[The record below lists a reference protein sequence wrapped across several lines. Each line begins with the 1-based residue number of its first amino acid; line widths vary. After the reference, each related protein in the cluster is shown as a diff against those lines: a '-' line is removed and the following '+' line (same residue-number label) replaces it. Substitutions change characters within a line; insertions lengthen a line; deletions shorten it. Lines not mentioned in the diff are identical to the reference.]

1 MLTRVNLIP
10 SIFMNKKI
18 LFLEPFTGTCA
29 GAQKVSLNVI
39 KCLST
44 YFDISL
50 IKRDANSSYDEQ
62 LTDYKVDG
70 FLPNEKQLK
79 RIYGTG
85 DFFKHLTLMKF
96 ITVLLTFIT
105 CNVYVFF
112 KVLKVKP
119 LYIYTYDPRGLF
131 LGSIFLRLFGYKV
144 IWHLHS
150 ELPKNKIIKWLMIV
164 LCSEI
169 IVPSKAIA
177 DSLGE
182 VSKVKVIYNGF
193 DLPKPLHD
201 KPKSIQKRLLF
212 LGTPHPHKG
221 VHNLLEA
228 IAILQNKLKGEDII
242 LNVFGQFQK
251 ATADYKNVID
261 MRLQNIKSIKVEF
274 RGWTT
279 NAEQEIFSSDLLI
292 FPSVIEQ
299 KLELGG
305 EIKTIK
311 SSEALPTVLIE
322 SLAMGVPVV
331 ATNTPG
337 VSEIISNSNDGIIIK
352 ESEPEEIAKAIKLI
366 LSKINEFQPDR
377 NYVISKFSLE
387 AMNKE
392 LAKVFK

>member
-1 MLTRVNLIP
+1 MK
-10 SIFMNKKI
+10 KKI

-29 GAQKVSLNVI
+29 GAQKVSLNVV

-44 YFDISL
+44 DFDLSL
-50 IKRDANSSYDEQ
+50 IKRNANSAYDEQ
-62 LTDYKVDG
+62 LVDYKVDG
-70 FLPNEKQLK
+70 YFPSEKHLK
-79 RIYGTG
+79 NIYGTG
-85 DFFKHLTLMKF
+85 DFLKHLTLFKCL
-96 ITVLLTFIT
+96 TVIFTIII
-105 CNVYVFF
+105 CNIYTVF
-112 KVLKVKP
+112 KVLKIKP
-119 LYIYTYDPRGLF
+119 SYIYTYDPRGLL
-131 LGSIFLRLFGYKV
+131 LGGLFLRLLGHKV

-150 ELPKNKIIKWLMIV
+150 ELPKNKLIKWLMLV
-164 LCSEI
+164 LCTEI

-177 DSLGE
+177 DSLGKAT
-182 VSKVKVIYNGF
+182 KVRVIYNGF
-193 DLPKPLHD
+193 DLPKPLYE

-228 IAILQNKLKGEDII
+228 IAILQNKLEGEDII
-242 LNVFGQFQK
+242 LNVFGQFEK

-261 MRLQNIKSIKVEF
+261 MRLQKIKSIKVEF

-299 KLELGG
+299 KLELSG

-311 SSEALPTVLIE
+311 SSEALPTVIIE

-337 VSEIISNSNDGIIIK
+337 VSEIITNSNDGIIIK

-387 AMNKE
+387 AMNNE
-392 LAKVFK
+392 LAHIFKYTK